1 MPDIGNIFKYIFVLL
16 IAAMKKTTVLFLF
29 LVMFITGCNVQKT
42 KEPFCGDNIC
52 QENEK
57 ENGCAADC
65 GGLGGITKMQCTQ
78 SKGNWNDCGSPCAGT
93 GAEFCI
99 QVCSPQC
106 ECGGIAGFNCPTGY
120 KCRLAGKIAD
130 ELGVCI
136 KD

>member
-1 MPDIGNIFKYIFVLL
+1 
-16 IAAMKKTTVLFLF
+16 MKKTAILFLF
-29 LVMFITGCNVQKT
+29 FVIFIIGCKPSI

-57 ENGCAADC
+57 SSCAADC

-78 SKGNWNDCGSPCAGT
+78 SKGSWNDCGSPCAGT

-106 ECGGIAGFNCPTGY
+106 ECGGIAGFKCPEGY
-120 KCRLAGKIAD
+120 KCRLTGKIAD
-130 ELGVCI
+130 ELGVCV
-136 KD
+136 KE